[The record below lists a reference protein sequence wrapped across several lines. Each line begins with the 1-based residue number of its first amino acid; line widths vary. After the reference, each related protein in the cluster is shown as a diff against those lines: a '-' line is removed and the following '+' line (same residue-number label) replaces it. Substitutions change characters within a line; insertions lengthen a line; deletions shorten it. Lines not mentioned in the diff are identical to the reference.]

1 MKPIERV
8 KAMLELLL
16 WIVIILICLFCEGF
30 FSGTET
36 AMVSLDRAR
45 TKALTEQGSRKAAL
59 VDAVLQAP
67 EKFFSATL
75 LGTNISTVLGNAI
88 ATFLIIT
95 YLGEQY
101 RYITIVIM
109 TPLILIFGE
118 IVPKTVYRYHAEQIT
133 PYLVYPLRVMSI
145 IFYPFVLVL
154 TWVTG
159 LFVRLFGMEGAHLKP
174 HTTREDLENYL
185 DMFNI
190 DSGLRTAEKRII
202 ERIFDFSETEVED
215 IMIPLVNVAALEV
228 QDGIDEAIGLARKT
242 GYSRIPVYSEEAY
255 NIIGMVHAF
264 DLLTAQ
270 KKTQTLKDIMRPA
283 PYIPDTAPVDELLKQ
298 LRTQGNSIAIV
309 VNEYGGTIGIVTIED
324 ILEEVVGEIYDEY
337 DKEEHFIVPVGRSRY
352 LVNARM
358 EIDELNDHLRLQL
371 PKDDYETVA
380 GFLLKHMERIP
391 SVGESFQF
399 ANLKFVIREADRR
412 SIKEVSITISDE
424 SEKSENKTDQPLS

>member
-1 MKPIERV
+1 MF
-8 KAMLELLL
+8 ELLL
-16 WIVIILICLFCEGF
+16 GVFVILVCISCEGF

-36 AMVSLDRAR
+36 AMVSVDRAR
-45 TKALTEQGSRKAAL
+45 IKALAEQGSKRAAL

-67 EKFFSATL
+67 EKFFSTTL
-75 LGTNISTVLGNAI
+75 LGTNISVVLSNAI
-88 ATFLIIT
+88 ATFLIIR

-101 RYITIVIM
+101 AYITILIM

-118 IVPKTVYRYHAEQIT
+118 IVPKTVYRYHAEQMST
-133 PYLVYPLRVMSI
+133 YLVYPLKAISVV
-145 IFYPFVLVL
+145 FYPFVLIL
-154 TWVTG
+154 TWLTQ
-159 LFVRLFGMEGAHLKP
+159 LFMKLLGMGSAQITP
-174 HTTREDLENYL
+174 YATREDLENYL
-185 DMFNI
+185 DMWNI
-190 DSGLRTAEKRII
+190 DGSLRTAEKKIV

-215 IMIPLVNVAALEV
+215 IMIPLVNIEALEI
-228 QDGIDEAIGLARKT
+228 QDSIDKAVSLAQQT

-270 KKTQTLKDIMRPA
+270 QKTQSLKDVMRPA
-283 PYIPDTAPVDELLKQ
+283 PYVPNTAPIDELLKQ
-298 LRTQGNSIAIV
+298 LRTEGNSIAVV

-337 DKEEHFIVPVGRSRY
+337 DKEERLFVEIGKNKY

-358 EIDELNDHLRLQL
+358 EIDELNDHLKLQL

-391 SVGESFQF
+391 RVGESFQF
-399 ANLKFVIREADRR
+399 ANLKFIIRKADRR
-412 SIKEVSITISDE
+412 SIKEVSITISDTSKKAE
-424 SEKSENKTDQPLS
+424 SKTD